1 MCSAFP
7 ARGFV
12 EVAVASS
19 EAQLPRHNRGATSTD
34 LVGATLP
41 DLAVSAAISPRRCR
55 GPARQRKAP
64 CRGRRRQERHVFRL
78 VCPPPS
84 SLHTARPCERA
95 GASSNAHVRAR
106 VCRKRARPH
115 HFPPTRPNPS
125 RPAAPT
131 VEPYAVCALVARGC
145 LGPRRSG
152 REAALWRTRGGMGC
166 VAAEEDA
173 PDWHARTHARTIAR
187 SLARTRQGGGR
198 SALLISSC
206 GSCLRDARRD
216 ASALRS
222 SMRQEIGSWRD
233 AAASSGAAA
242 RPPSGGCAAQLQ
254 QRHDGDRRAASSR
267 GSRLVV
273 AEPGGRHV
281 AAATVVLLLQLLTP
295 RR

>member
-1 MCSAFP
+1 MCRGFSLCVCAPLRCIVCSAFP

-152 REAALWRTRGGMGC
+152 REAALWRTRGRAGC
-166 VAAEEDA
+166 VAAEADA
-173 PDWHARTHARTIAR
+173 PGWHARSHAR
-187 SLARTRQGGGR
+187 SLARTHSPRRRPVCAVDLLLRQLSARRSTRRAR
-198 SALLISSC
+198 SAREYATGNRQLERC
-206 GSCLRDARRD
+206 
-216 ASALRS
+216 RS
-222 SMRQEIGSWRD
+222 
-233 AAASSGAAA
+233 
-242 RPPSGGCAAQLQ
+242 
-254 QRHDGDRRAASSR
+254 
-267 GSRLVV
+267 
-273 AEPGGRHV
+273 
-281 AAATVVLLLQLLTP
+281 
-295 RR
+295 